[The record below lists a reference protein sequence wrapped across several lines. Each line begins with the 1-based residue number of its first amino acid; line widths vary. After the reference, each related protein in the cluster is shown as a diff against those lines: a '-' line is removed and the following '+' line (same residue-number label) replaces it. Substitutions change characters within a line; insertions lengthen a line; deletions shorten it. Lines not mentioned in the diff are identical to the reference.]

1 MDYYNM
7 MIMCSFYITAAT
19 LILYTIVSTS
29 EQTLD
34 RQSRNEG
41 TSVQKHLRT
50 QTAPRQG
57 AIDFSACA
65 HDGNTLCKSL
75 KFIMEA
81 PMCRAVRA
89 LLGPF
94 SMTSSRH
101 AGGAPR
107 SQSSN
112 GICWVAV

>member
-1 MDYYNM
+1 
-7 MIMCSFYITAAT
+7 MIIKYSFYVTSAT
-19 LILYTIVSTS
+19 LILDTTASTS

-34 RQSRNEG
+34 RQFRDKG
-41 TSVQKHLRT
+41 TSAHKHLRA
-50 QTAPRQG
+50 QTAPSQG

-94 SMTSSRH
+94 LTTSSRH
-101 AGGAPR
+101 AAGAPR